1 MSDPVV
7 SLFAD
12 EAAELARILQ
22 LFGEYAAQ
30 GGDQAITQLSEIA
43 YGDHIPG
50 YLAWTQE
57 TLCWAG
63 RLALQLKHQAADAL
77 AAPATNGDHR

>member
-1 MSDPVV
+1 MSKATVT
-7 SLFAD
+7 LFAD
-12 EAAELARILQ
+12 EAAELARILE
-22 LFGEYAAQ
+22 LFGEYAAR
-30 GGDQAITQLSEIA
+30 GGDQAINDLSEIA

-50 YLAWTQE
+50 YLQWTEE

-63 RLALQLKHQAADAL
+63 RLALQLTHQAAHAL